1 MSILIEYRTIL
12 AGPERTIIAGLEWT
26 FLSGQPVWA

>member
-1 MSILIEYRTIL
+1 MSVLIEYRTIL

-26 FLSGQPVWA
+26 FLSGQFASA

>member
-12 AGPERTIIAGLEWT
+12 TGQERTIVAGLEWT
-26 FLSGQPVWA
+26 FLSGLHASA